1 MKRSLRRFSLRAACV
16 LTALLLILA
25 ARACVDKND
34 YTGPEAGIIFSLNDT
49 LVEPVTY
56 TSTGRIGVYELKI
69 DADSVPDIIF
79 KVEEFQLGREYTKY
93 CEVSPGDGY
102 VLFIQ
107 NGTQHTFSE
116 YEGPDTI
123 FVNSSSKP
131 VKIPRILGRN
141 DTIPANSS
149 FTALPL
155 KLTYHEDN
163 RFQLQSWTTTI
174 SNWISMD
181 EKYIGLYNSENE
193 ILVWVKISVP
203 GYNSLILHS
212 CCFVE
217 HSEYQVVDEVENG
230 RE

>member
-1 MKRSLRRFSLRAACV
+1 MILAFF
-16 LTALLLILA
+16 LLLA
-25 ARACVDKND
+25 AKACGDKYD
-34 YTGPEAGIIFSLNDT
+34 DKGPEPGIIYSLDDT
-49 LVEPVTY
+49 LVEPVTI
-56 TSTGRIGVYELKI
+56 TSTGRIGVFELKI
-69 DADSVPDIIF
+69 DDDTVPDIIF
-79 KVEEFQLGREYTKY
+79 RVEEYQLGRESTKY

-116 YEGPDTI
+116 YEGPDTL
-123 FVNSSSKP
+123 FTNSSSKP

-149 FTALPL
+149 FTASPL
-155 KLTYHEDN
+155 KLTYREEN
-163 RFQLQSWTTTI
+163 SFQLESWTTTI

-181 EKYIGLYNSENE
+181 EKYIGLFNPEKE

-203 GYNSLILHS
+203 GYGSLILHS

-217 HSEYQVVDEVENG
+217 HSEYQVVDEVEKG